1 MKNVTAQSVGDSG
14 DGVGCEKERMKVK
27 GMKGG
32 LPFLVF
38 LLFCV
43 GLWQCRSLAQL
54 LLSTLP

>member
-14 DGVGCEKERMKVK
+14 DGVGCEKDGMKVK

-38 LLFCV
+38 CTATE
-43 GLWQCRSLAQL
+43 QRRKARSLAQL